1 MPVDAC
7 TSTFA
12 DLATVVLPGHMAQ
25 LRKAMAAPHQLADF
39 STPGVGV
46 RAILKRLGRSTDF
59 AGCYVIMREGRPMYV
74 GISRGVV
81 SRLRQHCNGTS
92 HFSATLAY
100 AVAKR
105 NFSQNSADKIQG
117 ITRDAAIKDAGL
129 REAFD
134 AARQLLRD
142 CSGAFI
148 EITNAVELHLFEVYA
163 AIELDTGEWNTF
175 RTH

>member
-7 TSTFA
+7 TNTFA
-12 DLATVVLPGHMAQ
+12 ELAAVVMPGYMAQ
-25 LRKAMAAPHQLADF
+25 LRKAMAAPHQLAGF
-39 STPGVGV
+39 TTAGVGV
-46 RAILKRLGRSTDF
+46 RSILKRLRRSSDF
-59 AGCYVIMREGRPMYV
+59 AGCYVIMQEGRPMYV

-100 AVAKR
+100 SVAKR
-105 NFSQNSADKIQG
+105 KLSQSSAAKSQG
-117 ITRDAAIKDAGL
+117 VTRDAAMKDAAV

-134 AARQLLRD
+134 AARHLLRNG
-142 CSGAFI
+142 SVAFI
-148 EITNAVELHLFEVYA
+148 EIANAVELHLFEVYA

>member
-7 TSTFA
+7 SSSFA
-12 DLATVVLPGHMAQ
+12 ELAAVVMPGYMAQ
-25 LRKAMAAPHQLADF
+25 LRKAMTAPHQLADF
-39 STPGVGV
+39 STPGVGI
-46 RAILKRLGRSTDF
+46 RTILKRLGRRSDL
-59 AGCYVIMREGRPMYV
+59 AGCYVIMQEGRPMYV

-100 AVAKR
+100 SVAKR
-105 NFSQNSADKIQG
+105 KLSQSSVGKTHG
-117 ITRDAAIKDAGL
+117 VTRDAAMKNVAV

-134 AARQLLRD
+134 AARQLLRNG
-142 CSGAFI
+142 SVAFI
-148 EITNAVELHLFEVYA
+148 EIANAVELHLFEVYA

>member
-7 TSTFA
+7 TSTFGE
-12 DLATVVLPGHMAQ
+12 LSTVTMPGYMAQ

-39 STPGVGV
+39 STPGIGM
-46 RAILKRLGRSTDF
+46 RSILKRLGRSSDL
-59 AGCYVIMREGRPMYV
+59 AGCYVIMQKGRPMYV

-100 AVAKR
+100 SVAKR
-105 NFSQNSADKIQG
+105 KLSQSSAGKTHG
-117 ITRDAAIKDAGL
+117 VTRDAAMKDATV

-142 CSGAFI
+142 GSVAFI
-148 EITNAVELHLFEVYA
+148 EISNAVELHLFEVYA
-163 AIELDTGEWNTF
+163 ALELDTGEWNTF

>member
-12 DLATVVLPGHMAQ
+12 DLAAVVMPGYMAH

-39 STPGVGV
+39 STPGVGI
-46 RAILKRLGRSTDF
+46 RTILKRLGRSSDF
-59 AGCYVIMREGRPMYV
+59 AGCYVIMQKGRPMYV

-100 AVAKR
+100 SVAKR
-105 NFSQNSADKIQG
+105 KLGQSGAGKIHG
-117 ITRDAAIKDAGL
+117 TRDAAMKDESV
-129 REAFD
+129 RNEFD

-142 CSGAFI
+142 GSVAFI
-148 EITNAVELHLFEVYA
+148 EIANAVELHLFEVYA
-163 AIELDTGEWNTF
+163 ALELDTGEWNTF

>member
-12 DLATVVLPGHMAQ
+12 ELAAVVMPGYMAQ

-39 STPGVGV
+39 STPGVGM
-46 RAILKRLGRSTDF
+46 RTILKRLGRSSDF
-59 AGCYVIMREGRPMYV
+59 AGCYVIMQEGRPMYV

-100 AVAKR
+100 SVAKR
-105 NFSQNSADKIQG
+105 KLTQSSVGKIHG
-117 ITRDAAIKDAGL
+117 VTRDAAMKDAAV
-129 REAFD
+129 REALD

-142 CSGAFI
+142 GSVAFI
-148 EITNAVELHLFEVYA
+148 EIANAVELHLFEVYA

>member
-1 MPVDAC
+1 MPVDDC
-7 TSTFA
+7 TNTFA
-12 DLATVVLPGHMAQ
+12 ELTAVVMPGYMTQ
-25 LRKAMAAPHQLADF
+25 LRKAMEGAHQLTDF
-39 STPGVGV
+39 STPGVGT
-46 RAILKRLGRSTDF
+46 RTILSRLGRSADF
-59 AGCYVIMREGRPMYV
+59 AGCYVIIQKGRPMYV
-74 GISRGVV
+74 GISRRVV

-105 NFSQNSADKIQG
+105 KLGESSVGKIHG
-117 ITRDAAIKDAGL
+117 VTRDAAMKDAAV

-142 CSGAFI
+142 GSVAFI
-148 EITNAVELHLFEVYA
+148 EVANAVELHLFEVYA
-163 AIELDTGEWNTF
+163 AMELDTGEWNTF

>member
-12 DLATVVLPGHMAQ
+12 DLAAVVMPGYMAH

-39 STPGVGV
+39 STPGVGM
-46 RAILKRLGRSTDF
+46 RSILKRLKRGSDF
-59 AGCYVIMREGRPMYV
+59 AGCYVIMQEGRPMYV
-74 GISRGVV
+74 GISRCVV

-100 AVAKR
+100 SVAKR
-105 NFSQNSADKIQG
+105 KLSSVGKTHG
-117 ITRDAAIKDAGL
+117 VTRDAAMKDEDV

-142 CSGAFI
+142 GTVAFI
-148 EITNAVELHLFEVYA
+148 EIANAVELHLFEVYA

>member
-7 TSTFA
+7 TNTFA
-12 DLATVVLPGHMAQ
+12 DLAAVVMPGYMAQ

-39 STPGVGV
+39 STPGVGM
-46 RAILKRLGRSTDF
+46 RSILKRMRRSSDF
-59 AGCYVIMREGRPMYV
+59 AGCYVIMQKGRAMYV

-100 AVAKR
+100 SVAKR
-105 NFSQNSADKIQG
+105 KLNGVGKMQG
-117 ITRDAAIKDAGL
+117 VTRDEAMKDAAA
-129 REAFD
+129 RKAFD

-142 CSGAFI
+142 GSVAFI
-148 EITNAVELHLFEVYA
+148 EIDNAVELHLFEVYA
-163 AIELDTGEWNTF
+163 AIELDTGKWNTF